1 MYLAFAEQDKKIGE
15 EVQKKFACLSKEL
28 DVRRKGKEEKML
40 L

>member
-15 EVQKKFACLSKEL
+15 EVQKKFGCPSKEL
-28 DVRRKGKEEKML
+28 DVCMKGKEDKML